1 MGVLDKIA
9 EIEPT
14 EYHLG
19 LLKAKLAKYR
29 AQLLEPEKKSAKGEG
44 FDVLKSGDARVCLIG
59 FPSVGKST
67 LLSKTTKTESSVGA
81 YEFTTL
87 TAIPGVLEYEGARI
101 QLLDLPGIVQ
111 DAAKGRGRGRQV
123 VSVAK
128 TADLILLMI
137 DATKSAEQKKLL
149 EIELEAVGIRLNTK
163 PPDVVFKQKS
173 AGGITINCTVKLTH
187 TDERTIRSIL
197 QTYRIH
203 NCDVM
208 IREDVRCPT
217 STPHLPL
224 KPVTADGHNASRG
237 FGASRIT
244 TDEFIDVLLGTRKYI
259 PALTVYNKIDSVSM
273 ETLDAMA
280 REGDGRT
287 VMISCEIDL
296 GIDWLLEAIWNEL
309 GLVKVYTKRRG
320 EQPDL
325 TDPICLRQG
334 ATIETVCHGIHRSLA
349 SHFKYALVWGKS
361 SKFNPQP
368 QKVGLSHL
376 VQDED
381 VVSIFTK

>member
-1 MGVLDKIA
+1 MGILEKIE
-9 EIEPT
+9 EIERDPDAELISTAT

-19 LLKAKLAKYR
+19 TLKAKLAKYR
-29 AQLLEPEKKSAKGEG
+29 AQLLEPEKKGAKGEG
-44 FDVLKSGDARVCLIG
+44 FEVLKSGDARVCLIG

-67 LLSKTTKTESSVGA
+67 LLSKTTKTESVVGA

-128 TADLILLMI
+128 TADLIILMI

-149 EIELEAVGIRLNTK
+149 EIELEAVGIRLNARK
-163 PPDVVFKQKS
+163 PDVVFKQKA
-173 AGGITINCTVKLTH
+173 AGGVSYINCTVKLTQ
-187 TDERTIRSIL
+187 TDERTVRTIL

-208 IREDVRCPT
+208 IRED
-217 STPHLPL
+217 
-224 KPVTADGHNASRG
+224 
-237 FGASRIT
+237 IT

-259 PALTVYNKIDSVSM
+259 PALTCINKIDGVSM
-273 ETLDAMA
+273 ETLDSMA
-280 REGDGRT
+280 RQGDGKT
-287 VMISCEIDL
+287 VMISCEMDL
-296 GIDWLLEAIWNEL
+296 GIDWLLESIWREL

-320 EQPDL
+320 EGPDL
-325 TDPICLRQG
+325 SDPICLRQG

-368 QKVGLSHL
+368 QKVGLTHS

-381 VVSIFTK
+381 V

>member
-1 MGVLDKIA
+1 MGIHEKIE
-9 EIEPT
+9 EIEKEMSRTQKNKAT

-19 LLKAKLAKYR
+19 QLKAKLAKYR
-29 AQLLEPEKKSAKGEG
+29 AQLLEPDKKGPKGEG
-44 FDVLKSGDARVCLIG
+44 FEVMKSGDARVCLIG

-67 LLSKTTKTESSVGA
+67 LLSKTTKTESVTGA

-128 TADLILLMI
+128 TADLIILMI
-137 DATKSAEQKKLL
+137 DATRPLEQKRLL
-149 EIELEAVGIRLNTK
+149 EIELEAVGIRLNTS
-163 PPDVVFKQKS
+163 PPDVVFKQKT
-173 AGGITINCTVKLTH
+173 AGGITINATVKMTK
-187 TDERTIRSIL
+187 TDERTVRSIL
-197 QTYRIH
+197 QTYKIH

-208 IREDVRCPT
+208 IRED
-217 STPHLPL
+217 
-224 KPVTADGHNASRG
+224 
-237 FGASRIT
+237 IT
-244 TDEFIDVLLGTRKYI
+244 TDEFIDVLLGTRTYI
-259 PALTVYNKIDSVSM
+259 KSIDVYNKCDSVSV
-273 ETLDAMA
+273 ETLDRMA

-287 VMISCEIDL
+287 VMISCELDL
-296 GIDWLLEAIWNEL
+296 GLDWLLETIWREL
-309 GLVKVYTKRRG
+309 GLVKVYTKKRG

-325 TDPICLRQG
+325 SDPICLRTG
-334 ATIETVCHGIHRSLA
+334 ATIETVCHGIHRGLA
-349 SHFKYALVWGKS
+349 AHFKYALVWGKS

-368 QKVGLSHL
+368 QKVGLTHH